1 MKKNNWKSMVGC
13 TVATMTICMGATA
26 LAADTNLFIGNG
38 AVNGS
43 KISLW

>member
-26 LAADTNLFIGNG
+26 LAADTNVFVGKVLLM
-38 AVNGS
+38 AR
-43 KISLW
+43 KISLR